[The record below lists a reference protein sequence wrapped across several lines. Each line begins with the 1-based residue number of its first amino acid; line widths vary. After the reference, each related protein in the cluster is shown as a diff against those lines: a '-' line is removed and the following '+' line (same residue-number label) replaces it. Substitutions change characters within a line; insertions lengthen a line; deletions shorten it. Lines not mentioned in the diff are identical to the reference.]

1 MLHSDREP
9 IPDAASIYFV
19 EPTEDNLKRIY
30 KDLKEETYE
39 NFNFHFISPINRQ
52 KLEDLAQAA
61 LSSDSGEIIF
71 LSYLLSKNM
80 ILAHLISKIYDQYS
94 NFVSL
99 EDQLFILRHQ
109 NRDQI
114 CYYNLNRNNITE
126 EEMNSAVDHIVDG

>member
-1 MLHSDREP
+1 MNVIFQLHLLLHSDREP

-61 LSSDSGEIIF
+61 LSSDSGKIIYYF
-71 LSYLLSKNM
+71 FYKNNYGF
-80 ILAHLISKIYDQYS
+80 STPDFK
-94 NFVSL
+94 
-99 EDQLFILRHQ
+99 
-109 NRDQI
+109 
-114 CYYNLNRNNITE
+114 NIRSIFEFCFT
-126 EEMNSAVDHIVDG
+126 

>member
-1 MLHSDREP
+1 M
-9 IPDAASIYFV
+9 
-19 EPTEDNLKRIY
+19 
-30 KDLKEETYE
+30 KEETYE

-71 LSYLLSKNM
+71 YFQLKNIM

>member
-61 LSSDSGEIIF
+61 LSSDSGEMVF
-71 LSYLLSKNM
+71 YFQLKNIM

>member
-1 MLHSDREP
+1 MKTL
-9 IPDAASIYFV
+9 IFI
-19 EPTEDNLKRIY
+19 L
-30 KDLKEETYE
+30 
-39 NFNFHFISPINRQ
+39 FHRLTVKNWKIWHKLLYRQ
-52 KLEDLAQAA
+52 TQVRSHKVGCVFLMVIAI
-61 LSSDSGEIIF
+61 DSLGPN
-71 LSYLLSKNM
+71 SARGKNNM
-80 ILAHLISKIYDQYS
+80 VLAHLISKIYDQYS

>member
-1 MLHSDREP
+1 MNVIFKLHLLLHSDREP

-61 LSSDSGEIIF
+61 LSSDSGKIIYQNF
-71 LSYLLSKNM
+71 LK
-80 ILAHLISKIYDQYS
+80 K
-94 NFVSL
+94 
-99 EDQLFILRHQ
+99 
-109 NRDQI
+109 
-114 CYYNLNRNNITE
+114 
-126 EEMNSAVDHIVDG
+126 